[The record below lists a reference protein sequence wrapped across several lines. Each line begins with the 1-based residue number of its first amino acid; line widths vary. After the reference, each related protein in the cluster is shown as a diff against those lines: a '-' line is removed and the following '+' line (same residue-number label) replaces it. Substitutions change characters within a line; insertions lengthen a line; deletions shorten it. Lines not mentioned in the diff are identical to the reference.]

1 MKKRLFVIL
10 LSLAVMAGLSFT
22 VWAADGVVA
31 KIGDQEYTSLGG
43 AVAHVPTDGTKT
55 TIVLTNDI
63 TGLTTDQIVTI
74 AEGQNIVLDM
84 AGHSIT
90 VDSAFTGRPIVNNG
104 TLLVTGN
111 GTISSEASELGGKG
125 AILNNEGANLT
136 IENGTFAGNVLAS
149 GAAVRNLGTC
159 VINDGDFT
167 GTAAVYNL
175 GSGDLTVNDGNFHTT
190 SCTQTKNSEER
201 PAGPTASSA
210 TAILSS
216 ITGP

>member
-22 VWAADGVVA
+22 AWAADGVVA
-31 KIGDQEYTSLGG
+31 KIGNQEYTSLGD
-43 AVAHVPTDGTKT
+43 AVADVPTDGTET

-111 GTISSEASELGGKG
+111 GTISSEASELGGYG
-125 AILNNEGANLT
+125 AILNNETGTLT
-136 IENGTFAGNVLAS
+136 IENGTFAGKRLFYHWGIYAGERRRKLRILQPLPTVPC
-149 GAAVRNLGTC
+149 RNR
-159 VINDGDFT
+159 
-167 GTAAVYNL
+167 Y
-175 GSGDLTVNDGNFHTT
+175 
-190 SCTQTKNSEER
+190 R
-201 PAGPTASSA
+201 PCQ
-210 TAILSS
+210 
-216 ITGP
+216 